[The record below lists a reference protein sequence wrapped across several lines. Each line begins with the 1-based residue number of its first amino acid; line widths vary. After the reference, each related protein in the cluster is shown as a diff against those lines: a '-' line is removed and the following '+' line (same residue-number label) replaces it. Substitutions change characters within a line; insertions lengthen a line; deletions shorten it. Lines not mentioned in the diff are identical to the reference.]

1 MAVIDEIVALKL
13 RCEESFWDVRRA
25 AYALEDA
32 TRAAVDAP
40 VEKRA
45 EAEGSMMNAISACVV
60 ARLRAGEDARILR
73 YRARDVSLAIADGS
87 VGTETARACAIAVE
101 AAVLA
106 GEMEVEC
113 RRAGRAE
120 TRAHK
125 TERKGW
131 DK

>member
-1 MAVIDEIVALKL
+1 MFTEDLIKLKV

-32 TRAAVDAP
+32 TKVTIAAPA
-40 VEKRA
+40 ERRK

-87 VGTETARACAIAVE
+87 VGATDAARACFVAVE

-106 GEMEVEC
+106 GEMEIEC

-120 TRAHK
+120 TRAHE
-125 TERKGW
+125 TERQGW

>member
-1 MAVIDEIVALKL
+1 MIEELIKLKL
-13 RCEESFWDVRRA
+13 RCEESFWTVRRA

-45 EAEGSMMNAISACVV
+45 ETEGAMMSAISACVV

-87 VGTETARACAIAVE
+87 VGATETARACFVAVE

-106 GEMEVEC
+106 GEMEIEC

-120 TRAHK
+120 NRAHEI
-125 TERKGW
+125 ERKGA
-131 DK
+131 